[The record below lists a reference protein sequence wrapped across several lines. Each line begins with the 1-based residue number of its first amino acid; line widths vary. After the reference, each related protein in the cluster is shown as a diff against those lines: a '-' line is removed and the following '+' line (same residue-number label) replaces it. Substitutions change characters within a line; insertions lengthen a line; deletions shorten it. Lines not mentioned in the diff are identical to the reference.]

1 MFGSA
6 CHGLLIPES
15 GGGGEAWNI
24 HIGDIESGSGAGPT
38 AAANNADNLLKDRK
52 VARRVC
58 VLVCVYIG
66 ILWIFITFSWK
77 NVRPVT
83 LEHRTEGGW
92 AGKNMGQTF
101 DIL

>member
-1 MFGSA
+1 MEKWKTFQNKTVRFHFVNSSENVWL
-6 CHGLLIPES
+6 GLPRAS
-15 GGGGEAWNI
+15 NSGVGGGGEAWNI

-66 ILWIFITFSWK
+66 IL
-77 NVRPVT
+77 
-83 LEHRTEGGW
+83 
-92 AGKNMGQTF
+92 
-101 DIL
+101 